1 MVAPEGSS
9 TGLAL
14 ALRTKDSPLTKTL
27 EYFVSDKEKKSFI
40 ALNKGHERV
49 TLPFVE
55 SSVFGNDNKLECLSL
70 DAYS

>member
-27 EYFVSDKEKKSFI
+27 AYFVSDKEKSFI

-55 SSVFGNDNKLECLSL
+55 SSVF
-70 DAYS
+70 